1 MSIKNLDI
9 QNFRGFRHFQMTDLG
24 RVNLVVGTNNC
35 GKTTVLEA
43 VNILAGGGNLAA
55 IWSILNARGEVIW
68 VENDD
73 PSNALSR
80 QYEIGRFFREHEIAV
95 GASFQL
101 SGAAD
106 VGRIEMV
113 ARIEDF
119 PPTQSQPS
127 QFTFPGIETSEEF
140 LPLPTLSLNWSNG
153 GSQEIHIPI
162 GPQGAVSAEVSRF
175 ATRSA
180 PGNGSPLRFV
190 RAPSLNAESIAAR
203 FDDIVL
209 TQEEDLVTQALKI
222 IEPSI
227 QRIASTGSERIR
239 SNGRYAARGG
249 IFVRLKGVKD
259 RIPIGSMGDGI
270 WRMLGLALNLVHCA
284 NGILLVDEI
293 DTGLHHTVMTEMWRF
308 LYEAAKLYNVQVFAT
323 THSRD
328 CYQSLAAV
336 CRDVVAEKSDITI
349 QRIER
354 GREEAVAYTEQE
366 IIAAAEHDIEVR

>member
-1 MSIKNLDI
+1 M
-9 QNFRGFRHFQMTDLG
+9 
-24 RVNLVVGTNNC
+24 
-35 GKTTVLEA
+35 
-43 VNILAGGGNLAA
+43 GGWNLAA
-55 IWSILNARGEVIW
+55 IWSILNARGEVVW
-68 VENDD
+68 VEINE
-73 PSNALSR
+73 PSKAPLK
-80 QYEIGRFFREHEIAV
+80 QYEVGRFFHDHEIAV

-101 SGAAD
+101 SAAED
-106 VGRIEMV
+106 VGRTELI
-113 ARIEDF
+113 ASIEDF

-127 QFTFPGIETSEEF
+127 QLTFPGVETSAGF
-140 LPLPTLSLNWSNG
+140 SPSLDLSLSWSNG
-153 GSQEIHIPI
+153 ETRTVHVPI
-162 GPQGAVSAEVSRF
+162 SPQGAVSAFLNSF
-175 ATRSA
+175 ATPSS
-180 PGNGSPLRFV
+180 PGYSLPLRFV
-190 RAPSLNAESIAAR
+190 TASSLTAEYIPAL

-209 TQEEDLVTQALKI
+209 TQEEDSVTEALRI

-227 QRIASTGSERIR
+227 LRIASTGSERIQT
-239 SNGRYAARGG
+239 SGRYATRGG
-249 IFVRLKGVKD
+249 IFVRLNGVKD

-270 WRMLGLALNLVHCA
+270 WRMLGLALNVVHCI

-308 LYEAAKLYNVQVFAT
+308 LYEAAKRYNVQVFAT

-354 GREEAVAYTEQE
+354 GRDEAVAYTEQE